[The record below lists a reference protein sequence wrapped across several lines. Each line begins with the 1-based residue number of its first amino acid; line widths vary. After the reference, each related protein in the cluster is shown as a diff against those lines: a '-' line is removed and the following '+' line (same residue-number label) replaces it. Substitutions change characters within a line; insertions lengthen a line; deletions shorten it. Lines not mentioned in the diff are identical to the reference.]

1 MRGTNQIKKV
11 ISIKHSQHMILG
23 IGLIGIGLI
32 LICNDYYFFWPPF
45 AAGVLNDDLIG
56 GTFFVVGTLLI
67 HWAIGNRSSVAV
79 NHGLLVLSTGLL
91 AAEATAEFMHG
102 YESGRPHMY
111 MAGWVMLTLL
121 SFTFSIIRKSP
132 KHEDD

>member
-1 MRGTNQIKKV
+1 MKHKLNELLPLKHPQHVTLGT
-11 ISIKHSQHMILG
+11 
-23 IGLIGIGLI
+23 GLIGIGLI
-32 LICNDYYFFWPPF
+32 LIFNDYYFFWPPF
-45 AAGVLNDDLIG
+45 AAGFLNDDLIG
-56 GTFFVVGTLLI
+56 GTFFIVGALLVR
-67 HWAIGNRSSVAV
+67 WAIGNKNSVAV

-102 YESGRPHMY
+102 YESGRPHMC